1 MKISF
6 ILNGKE
12 VSTEST
18 PDTRMV
24 HILRERFGLLGTKE
38 GCLQGK
44 CGYCRIFLNGNLV
57 PACMLPV
64 FSAFHG
70 TIVTIEGLHAQ
81 PEFADIEKGFLEAG
95 VRPCGLCSSAKMLIA
110 YKLLE
115 ENPAPSES
123 QILNAMSGV
132 LCRCTSSSFLVE
144 GVQHAAFHRR
154 QRSHGS
160 QR

>member
-12 VSTEST
+12 VNAEST

-24 HILRERFGLLGTKE
+24 HILREHFGLLGTKE

-44 CGYCRIFLNGNLV
+44 CGYCLVFLNGNLV

-64 FSAFHG
+64 FSAFRG
-70 TIVTIEGLHAQ
+70 NIITIEGLRGS
-81 PEFADIEKGFLEAG
+81 PEFNDIEKGFLEAG
-95 VRPCGLCSSAKMLIA
+95 VRPCGFCASAKMLIT
-110 YKLLE
+110 YKLLG

-123 QILNAMSGV
+123 QIRKALSGV
-132 LCRCTSSSFLVE
+132 RCRCTANSFLVE
-144 GVQHAAFHRR
+144 GVRTAAFHRR

>member
-1 MKISF
+1 MKIPF
-6 ILNGKE
+6 TLNGKE
-12 VSTEST
+12 VSAEST

-24 HILRERFGLLGTKE
+24 HILREHFGLLGTKE

-44 CGYCRIFLNGNLV
+44 CGYCLVFLNGDLV

-64 FSAFHG
+64 FSAFRG
-70 TIVTIEGLHAQ
+70 KILTIEGVRGS
-81 PEFADIEKGFLEAG
+81 PEFGDIEKGFLEAS
-95 VRPCGLCSSAKMLIA
+95 VNPCGFCASAKMLIA

-115 ENPAPSES
+115 TNPAPSVS
-123 QILNAMSGV
+123 QIRKAMSGV
-132 LCRCTSSSFLVE
+132 RCRCTTNSFLVE
-144 GVQHAAFHRR
+144 GVRAAAFHRR